1 MRKLLIVLGVI
12 IVLIAITIYTV
23 IGNLDAIAKNAIE
36 HFGSEVTQTAVRVKK
51 VHIDLTKGAGAIY
64 GLTVAN
70 PTGFSGKPVLSL
82 GEASVKFDLKALSK
96 DLIVIER
103 LTVNK
108 PEVNYEM
115 DAKRQGNLNQLY
127 NNISKS
133 MPSGGGRTTGSG
145 QAEAGPK
152 LLIRKLD
159 FSSGAISALIVP
171 LNNKTY
177 PAKLPAIHMTNLG
190 APKGA
195 TGGEIAKEV
204 LSRLTKTARD
214 EVQKQVMDKY
224 VNKELNKIK
233 SQVNSR
239 IESEKKKAEQS
250 LKEQTE
256 QKLKDL
262 LKR

>member
-1 MRKLLIVLGVI
+1 MKKILIAVGVLIVV
-12 IVLIAITIYTV
+12 IAIAIYLV
-23 IGNLDAIAKNAIE
+23 IGNLDTIVKKAIE
-36 HFGSEVTQTAVRVKK
+36 HFGSEVTQTAVRVQK
-51 VHIDLTKGAGAIY
+51 VHIDLAKGTGGIY

-70 PTGFSGKPVLSL
+70 PTGFSGKPALSL
-82 GEASVKFDLKALSK
+82 GEASIKFDLQGFSK
-96 DLIVIER
+96 DLIVIDR
-103 LTVNK
+103 ITVSK

-127 NNISKS
+127 TNISKS
-133 MPSGGGRTTGSG
+133 VPSGTTGSG

-159 FSSGAISALIVP
+159 FSGGAISALIVP

-177 PAKLPAIHMTNLG
+177 PAKLPAIHMANLG

-195 TGGEIAKEV
+195 SGGEIAKEV
-204 LSRLTKTARD
+204 LTHLTRTARD
-214 EVQKQVMDKY
+214 EVQKQVMDQY
-224 VNKELNKIK
+224 VNKELDKLK
-233 SQVNSR
+233 GQVNTR
-239 IESEKKKAEQS
+239 IESEKKKAEES
-250 LKEQTE
+250 VKEQTE

>member
-1 MRKLLIVLGVI
+1 VKKLLIALGVI
-12 IVLIAITIYTV
+12 IIVIAVALYLV
-23 IGNLDAIAKNAIE
+23 IGNLDTIVKKAIE

-51 VHIDLTKGAGAIY
+51 VHIDLAKGSGGIY

-70 PTGFSGKPVLSL
+70 PKGFSGKPAISL
-82 GEASVKFDLKALSK
+82 GEASIQLDLNALGK
-96 DLIVIER
+96 DLVVIDR
-103 LTVNK
+103 VNVSK

-115 DAKRQGNLNQLY
+115 DAKRQGNLNALY
-127 NNISKS
+127 SNISKS
-133 MPSGGGRTTGSG
+133 LPAGGKQKTESGG
-145 QAEAGPK
+145 AGPK
-152 LLIRKLD
+152 LIIRKMD
-159 FSSGAISALIVP
+159 FNGGAISALIIP

-177 PAKLPAIHMTNLG
+177 PAKLPPIHMTNLG

-214 EVQKQVMDKY
+214 EVQKQVMDQY
-224 VNKELNKIK
+224 VNKELDKLK
-233 SQVNSR
+233 SQVNTR

-250 LKEQTE
+250 VKEQTE
-256 QKLKDL
+256 QQLKDL